1 VLSTS
6 NLIYHIKK
14 SEKCLFPLIF
24 SSILIYTFSSARYDA
39 LSDGLED
46 VYVDNKMN
54 TQITLEDEDA
64 LDPIDDI

>member
-1 VLSTS
+1 M
-6 NLIYHIKK
+6 N
-14 SEKCLFPLIF
+14 FPLILF
-24 SSILIYTFSSARYDA
+24 IYFLRLFPHSRRYDP
-39 LSDGLED
+39 LSDGLDD